1 MFLLEL
7 IAIASICC
15 VIALVFGAWL
25 TRDEYETEQRTRDNI
40 EAMDK
45 ADKEWLRLHPTQT
58 EEERLFFRLF
68 NADRSARNL
77 D

>member
-25 TRDEYETEQRTRDNI
+25 TRDEYETELRTRDNI

-45 ADKEWLRLHPTQT
+45 ADKEWIRLHPPQT

-68 NADRSARNL
+68 NADRSARNF